1 MADFDTVGDTFVGY
15 YSSTRGHV
23 REVLTRE
30 NLQDFLPNLPAKALD
45 LGGGDGRD
53 TEWLINQGFEVTLVD
68 PSAEMIE
75 KAKVRLQDSDAVNI
89 QHLKPDEIIS
99 VLADQQFDLVLSH
112 GVLMYCIDDP
122 GAHLD
127 TISQLAKPGAVVSL
141 LTKGFGGALDRFLSH
156 EDFNS
161 ASRLM
166 ESERCVNN
174 LGLETW
180 AYKPETV
187 TEMLGRH
194 ALQLIDWFGVRVAT
208 DHDGRDISTLPQE
221 ELEVILS
228 AERLFSKN
236 HSTRGLGQMIHYLA
250 RRV

>member
-1 MADFDTVGDTFVGY
+1 
-15 YSSTRGHV
+15 
-23 REVLTRE
+23 
-30 NLQDFLPNLPAKALD
+30 
-45 LGGGDGRD
+45 
-53 TEWLINQGFEVTLVD
+53 
-68 PSAEMIE
+68 
-75 KAKVRLQDSDAVNI
+75 
-89 QHLKPDEIIS
+89 
-99 VLADQQFDLVLSH
+99 
-112 GVLMYCIDDP
+112 MYCIDDP

-156 EDFNS
+156 EDFIA

-187 TEMLGRH
+187 TEMLRRH

-208 DHDGRDISTLPQE
+208 DHDRRDVSTIPQE
-221 ELEVILS
+221 KLATILDV
-228 AERLFSKN
+228 ERLFSKD
-236 HSTRGLGQMIHYLA
+236 HSTKGPGQMLHYLA
-250 RRV
+250 RKT